1 MAPIRTDSC
10 RIAWLLPTSLLTLLL
25 VATVSCS
32 RHQQPVDF
40 GDSAIVLPSEGET
53 VERELPGGERQ
64 FLTTDL
70 AESWYLQVVLD
81 AGDANVDLEVVDPTQ
96 QVVDLGRTR
105 RDGPTPV
112 SLMSER
118 AGIYRLDIHSI
129 EPETVSIPLRIH
141 VVDNRPTVAG
151 DRERVQAER
160 LFSEAEALRLRYQS
174 EDGERAIGLFRTC
187 LSTWRRTGDSGEAA
201 RACQR
206 IGTIYERTGNLESAE
221 GYYQEG
227 LELARGWAD
236 RGLESELLSALGGT
250 HIQLGNHERAGPECR
265 AALSLAESD
274 EDPRGQ
280 ARALNC
286 LGEVEYFL
294 GNLEEAI
301 SFYEQAEPLWRTAG
315 DRSGLAQTLLYLGYS
330 YSDLSEFDRASAFYR
345 DALSLWK
352 QLPDRRGIALTLVAT
367 GRLELRL
374 DEHQTALNAFNEA
387 MQLVERMGDSVW
399 QASVYAGLGSV
410 YFQMGENERARVY
423 WSRSLDLFKEAG
435 LRMAEVEV
443 MQSVGETYLASGEPG
458 EALTHFEKAL
468 ALTREL
474 ENPRWEAHSL
484 RLIGLTYLSMD
495 EPATAIEHFRRALAV
510 PRSGEDRRYDAY
522 TLGELGR
529 AHQRM
534 GEYELALENF
544 NRALDLSRDCKDRL
558 GEAIALFN
566 LARFESER
574 GLSNEARHYVE
585 ETLKIAESLRAGIE
599 SHELRASYLASIQ
612 LYYRLHIELLMRLHG
627 SRPSDRL
634 DALAFE
640 SSERARARSL
650 LESLVEAGVDVR
662 QGIDPEL
669 LARERRLKRSL
680 DGKAERQI
688 RLSGDAEDQAE
699 AEILALEIRDLNA
712 QYDLLQ
718 AEIRSKSPRYASLTQ
733 PEPLSLDA
741 VQRQI
746 LDEQTL
752 VLEYSLGEERSF
764 LWAVEHGTYTSIELP
779 RRTEIERAA
788 REVYR
793 MLTARL
799 SVPGESVGEY
809 RRRVKEADA
818 GYWAAASRLSEILL
832 GPVADRLGGKRIVV
846 VSDGAMQYVPFSALP
861 IPARVGKAV
870 PMIVEHEIVNL
881 PSVSAFA
888 VMRREGSG
896 REEPKLSVAVL
907 ADPVFELDDPRLG
920 GGASVSERPTPL
932 DFEPGRALR
941 DLGLFR
947 GTGLGI
953 PRLVSTRWE
962 ADAILA
968 AAPKGTTL
976 RALDFDASRATAMSP
991 ELGQYR
997 MIHFATHGVVN
1008 NEQPG
1013 LSGIILS
1020 MVDET
1025 GNPTNGFVRLHD
1037 IYNLDLPAD
1046 LVVLSACNSALGKPV
1061 DGEGL
1066 VGIVRGFMYAGA
1078 KRVVASLWKVDD
1090 EATGQLMSRFYREMF
1105 ENDLAPAAALRNAQ
1119 IAMWRQEEW
1128 GSPFYWAAFVL
1139 QGEWL

>member
-1 MAPIRTDSC
+1 
-10 RIAWLLPTSLLTLLL
+10 LPTIGLTVLL
-25 VATVSCS
+25 VATGACS
-32 RHQQPVDF
+32 RHQLPVDF
-40 GDSAIVLPSEGET
+40 GDTAIALSSEGET
-53 VERELPGGERQ
+53 VELELTGGEREI
-64 FLTTDL
+64 LSTDL
-70 AESWYLQVVLD
+70 SESTYLRILVE
-81 AGDANVDLEVVDPTQ
+81 AADANVVLRLRESTHKVI
-96 QVVDLGRTR
+96 DLGRIL

-112 SLMSER
+112 SLVSER
-118 AGIYRLDIHSI
+118 AGVSGLDVISL
-129 EPETVSIPLRIH
+129 EPEGVSVPVTIR
-141 VVDNRPTVAG
+141 VAEKRTARAG
-151 DRERVQAER
+151 DRGRVRAER
-160 LFSEAEALRLRYQS
+160 LFFEAEALRLNY
-174 EDGERAIGLFRTC
+174 EVHDGEEAIEKYQIC
-187 LSTWRRTGDSGEAA
+187 LATWTQTGDMAEAA
-201 RACQR
+201 RASQR
-206 IGTIYERTGNLESAE
+206 IGTIFEQTGDLDNAQRR
-221 GYYQEG
+221 YRDG
-227 LELARGWAD
+227 LELARKSAD
-236 RGLESELLSALGGT
+236 RELESEMLSAVGT
-250 HIQLGNHERAGPECR
+250 AHALLGNHESAGKECR
-265 AALSLAESD
+265 EAQSLAETVDS
-274 EDPRGQ
+274 PRAQ

-286 LGEVEYFL
+286 FGEVEYFL
-294 GNLEEAI
+294 GKLEEAI
-301 SFYEQAEPLWRTAG
+301 SFYRQAEVLWRAVG
-315 DRSGLAQTLLYLGYS
+315 DRAGLAQTLLFLGYTH
-330 YSDLSEFDRASAFYR
+330 SDLSEFDSASAFYR

-352 QLPDRRGIALTLVAT
+352 QLPDRRGKALTLVAS
-367 GRLELRL
+367 GRLHLRL
-374 DEHQTALNAFNEA
+374 GEHQIALNAFNEA
-387 MQLVERMGDSVW
+387 MQLVENMGDSVW
-399 QASVYAGLGSV
+399 QASVHAGMGSV
-410 YFQMGENERARVY
+410 YFQMGENEQARVH
-423 WSRSLDLFKEAG
+423 WGRSLDLFRQAG
-435 LRMAEVEV
+435 LQMAEVEV
-443 MQSVGETYLASGEPG
+443 MQSVGETYLASGETG
-458 EALTHFEKAL
+458 EALTHFEQAL

-495 EPATAIEHFRRALAV
+495 EPADAIEHFQQSLAL

-522 TLGELGR
+522 TLGDLGR
-529 AHQRM
+529 AYQGV
-534 GEYELALENF
+534 GEVDLALESF
-544 NRALDLSRDCKDRL
+544 NRALDLSRSCRDRL

-566 LARFESER
+566 LARFESQR
-574 GLSNEARHYVE
+574 GMSNEARHYIE
-585 ETLKIAESLRAGIE
+585 ETLGIAESLRAGIE
-599 SHELRASYLASIQ
+599 SHELRSSYLASIQ
-612 LYYRLHIELLMRLHG
+612 LYYELHIELLMRLHDR
-627 SRPSDRL
+627 RPSDRL

-640 SSERARARSL
+640 ASERARARSL

-662 QGIDPEL
+662 KGIDPDL
-669 LARERRLKRSL
+669 LTRERQLKRTL
-680 DGKAERQI
+680 DGKAERQV
-688 RLSGDAEDQAE
+688 RLSSDAEDRAE
-699 AEILALEIRDLNA
+699 AEALALEIRELNA

-741 VQRQI
+741 VQGQV

-764 LWAVEHGTYTSIELP
+764 LWAVERGTHASIELP
-779 RRTEIERAA
+779 PRTEIEGAA

-799 SVPGESVGEY
+799 PIPEESVGEY

-818 GYWAAASRLSEILL
+818 GYWAAASRLSEMLL
-832 GPVADRLGGKRIVV
+832 GPVVDRLGGKRIVV
-846 VSDGAMQYVPFSALP
+846 VSDGAMQYVPFAALP
-861 IPARVGKAV
+861 IPGRAGEPV
-870 PMIVEHEIVNL
+870 PMIFDHEIVNL

-888 VMRREGSG
+888 VLRRESLE
-896 REEPKLSVAVL
+896 RDEPRLSVAVL

-920 GGASVSERPTPL
+920 GEASVSERPTPL
-932 DFEPGRALR
+932 DFDAGRALR
-941 DLGLFR
+941 DIGLFR

-1008 NEQPG
+1008 NEHPG

-1020 MVDET
+1020 MVDEK

-1078 KRVVASLWKVDD
+1078 RRVVASLWKVDD
-1090 EATGQLMSRFYREMF
+1090 EATGELMGRFYREMF
-1105 ENDLAPAAALRNAQ
+1105 ENNLAPAAALRNAQ

-1128 GSPFYWAAFVL
+1128 RPPFFWAAFVL